1 MAMLVIQ
8 SCFGSDGFNCLRSN
22 NNNNKQSDD
31 RVLKMF
37 SPS

>member
-22 NNNNKQSDD
+22 NNKQSDD